1 MTAVCYFIP
10 GALSRGPLGQ
20 QELLR
25 RQAYLQA
32 RTAATTRVEVHESPD
47 GPPSIESPEDEAA
60 AVPTVLE
67 AVPDLDARGFD
78 AVIVGCFGD
87 PGVRQAQDRCAIPVI
102 GPAAAACAAAA
113 RVASAGN
120 TPPLS
125 REMTRRESNDAP
137 RCVF

>member
-87 PGVRQAQDRCAIPVI
+87 PGVRQAQGSLCYPGYRTGSCGVCGG
-102 GPAAAACAAAA
+102 GP
-113 RVASAGN
+113 R
-120 TPPLS
+120 
-125 REMTRRESNDAP
+125 RQRREHSALVKRDDAS
-137 RCVF
+137 